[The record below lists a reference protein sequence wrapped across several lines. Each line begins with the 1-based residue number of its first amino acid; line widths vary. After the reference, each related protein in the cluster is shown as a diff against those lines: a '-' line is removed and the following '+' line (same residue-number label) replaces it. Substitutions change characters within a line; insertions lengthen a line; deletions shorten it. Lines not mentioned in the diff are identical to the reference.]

1 MEGSPAK
8 AVDHATRERAL
19 RDVAVQIGARLGN
32 LALGI
37 VVTALVVRT
46 LGDAGY
52 GQWATLL
59 ALVEIA
65 SVFMQFGMERV
76 AIREA
81 ASDPE
86 KAADWVGALVMVRI
100 ALSIPVVA
108 IGAIVLVFLQED
120 TTMLVAGLIL
130 LAELPLSVGA
140 ALQVVHTLRMR
151 NSVPMAVMTLNSVM
165 WGVLVVAIWLADGG
179 LIAFAIAL
187 AGTTIV
193 TSLVQAVAAI
203 RLAPFRVR
211 PSRAAMARLLRTGVS
226 VGVAGMLV
234 VAYAK
239 IGQLLVFTIA
249 GASAAGYYGAAH
261 MILDRAH
268 VVPVSVMTTL
278 APVTASAWPHRRER
292 LMQVVRL
299 ATEFL
304 AIASLGGLAV
314 AIVAAEPIVTLLLG
328 DDFAPA
334 ASALPVLGGAFT
346 LICFSYLTGN
356 LMLVLGLTRRM
367 VVVSLVA
374 LVVAVAGNLLLIP
387 SYGFMGAAWVVLA
400 TELIVVVAGVV
411 FVSRVFPIH
420 RMPLGR
426 LARIALAA
434 ALTCGLLAVVQGA
447 GAGLAA
453 VLAVAVVAYPALLLL
468 LRGVALDELRTLGA
482 LRRAV

>member
-1 MEGSPAK
+1 MGGSTPK

-19 RDVAVQIGARLGN
+19 RDVVVQIGARLGN
-32 LALGI
+32 LALGV

-52 GQWATLL
+52 GEWATLL

-81 ASDPE
+81 AADPDR
-86 KAADWVGALVMVRI
+86 AADWVGALVMTRI
-100 ALSIPVVA
+100 ALSLPVVA
-108 IGAIVLVFLQED
+108 IGIVVLLSLQQSTE
-120 TTMLVAGLIL
+120 MLVAGLIL
-130 LAELPLSVGA
+130 LAELPLSVGS

-151 NSVPMAVMTLNSVM
+151 NAVPMAVMTINSVM

-179 LIAFAIAL
+179 LVAFAIAL
-187 AGTTIV
+187 AGTTIF
-193 TSLVQAVAAI
+193 TSLIQAVAAI
-203 RLAPFRVR
+203 RIAPFALR
-211 PSRAAMARLLRTGVS
+211 PSRAAMVRLLRTGVS

-239 IGQLLVFTIA
+239 VGQLLVFSMA
-249 GASAAGYYGAAH
+249 GASAAGFYGAVY

-278 APVTASAWPHRRER
+278 APVTASAWPHRRDR

-299 ATEFL
+299 ASEFL

-314 AIVAAEPIVTLLLG
+314 AIVAAEPIVTLLFG

-334 ASALPVLGGAFT
+334 APALPVLGGAFT

-356 LMLVLGLTRRM
+356 LMLVLGLTRKM
-367 VVVSLVA
+367 VTVA
-374 LVVAVAGNLLLIP
+374 LLAFAANIAGNLLLIP
-387 SYGFMGAAWVVLA
+387 PYGFMGAAWVVLA
-400 TELIVVVAGVV
+400 TELVVVSAGVW
-411 FVSRVFPIH
+411 FISRVIPIH

-426 LARIALAA
+426 LARIVATAA
-434 ALTCGLLAVVQGA
+434 MTCALLAVVQAA
-447 GAGLAA
+447 GAGLAV
-453 VLAVAVVAYPALLLL
+453 VLVVAAVVYPALLLL
-468 LRGVALDELRTLGA
+468 LRAVALDELRTLRQLRGA
-482 LRRAV
+482 T